1 MDIKQNANNIEQS
14 KNNLQEQNSPNI
26 QNTNE
31 APKCKFFVK
40 RKKRFCR
47 ITPATNEEYC
57 GEHLPV
63 NTKELITN
71 PDHLRIVCPF
81 DSTHTVYEKKLKKH
95 LKVCN
100 AAIKDRPSY
109 IVPGLNAGHSFDEYR
124 PSTDF
129 KLANIDQVII
139 DKIIDKVNK
148 IYEKLEIEEKIT
160 ELIVQHQILE
170 KELSNEI
177 YGNESRKHLIQT
189 SAIIGYLKH
198 YNLLSNSTSFVEYGC
213 GKGQVSF
220 YLAQAIANFPE
231 SNVVLIDRASLRHK
245 KDNQIDDTIVVER
258 IRADIA
264 DFDITKHDLIQKSK
278 RIVGLGKHLCGAAT
292 DFAIRCA
299 IHGNN
304 IVKQTEL
311 GPKTE
316 AILIALCC
324 HHRCDW
330 IHFIGKDFFIENDV
344 TPDEFV
350 LITKMVGWAIC
361 GTGMSRERRKKFEK
375 QQQSK
380 RARLEL
386 NDDNVIISD
395 SSDDEVKGVNF
406 DLRNE
411 RKEIG
416 RRCKRLIDFAR
427 IRFLEENRF
436 TCYLK
441 KYVES
446 DITLENICLVALIQ

>member
-1 MDIKQNANNIEQS
+1 MDIKQNVNNAEQF
-14 KNNLQEQNSPNI
+14 KINLQEQNPQSI
-26 QNTNE
+26 QNTDE

-63 NTKELITN
+63 NTEQLITN
-71 PDHLRIVCPF
+71 PDHLRIVCPL
-81 DSTHTVYEKKLKKH
+81 DSTHTVYEKNLKKH

-100 AAIKDRPSY
+100 AAIKDRPPY
-109 IVPGLNAGHSFDEYR
+109 IVPGLNAGQCSDKNR
-124 PSTDF
+124 ASTDF
-129 KLANIDQVII
+129 KLADIEQVIL

-148 IYEKLEIEEKIT
+148 LYEKLAIEEQIT
-160 ELIVQHQILE
+160 ELIVQHQLLE

-189 SAIIGYLKH
+189 SAIIGYLEH
-198 YNLLSNSTSFVEYGC
+198 YGLLNNSTSFVEYGC

-245 KDNQIDDTIVVER
+245 KDNQIDDAIVVER
-258 IRADIA
+258 VRADIA

-304 IVKQTEL
+304 AVKQNES

-330 IHFIGKDFFIENDV
+330 IHFVGKDFFIENDV

-361 GTGMSRERRKKFEK
+361 GTGMSRERRKKFDE
-375 QQQSK
+375 QQQRK
-380 RARLEL
+380 RARLAL
-386 NDDNVIISD
+386 NKDKIISD

-406 DLRNE
+406 ELRNE
-411 RKEIG
+411 RQEIG

-427 IRFLEENRF
+427 IRFFEGNGF
-436 TCYLK
+436 KCYLK

-446 DITLENICLVALIQ
+446 DITLENICLVALLR